1 MKLATRVTLAVTTIT
16 AVTLATS
23 FFAVSLSV
31 YRSER
36 RELDRIL
43 LIRGQSIVQRA
54 STGGLNSIEE
64 PLEVTPEPAEPTP
77 RFVALYAADGSV
89 LEFSGFHPAPPSLDD
104 WPDARAPSS
113 EETFVDFSLGQGDM
127 RAVLLPVGSDGRLV
141 LYAISRA
148 TIDSE
153 WRFLNRAAS
162 VVFLAATLL
171 ASVVASWIAKR
182 MSRDVQSV
190 ASVARAVAEGDLGAR
205 VGPTGGATE
214 TRMLATDIDHMIDQL
229 GALVLS
235 QRTFVSHA
243 AHELRS
249 PLATIRG
256 ELQLALRRERSA
268 EEYRVAIEQA
278 LGDVEALA
286 ALAEELL
293 VLARTQ
299 AKPER
304 ARPDELVAPAEVARE
319 TLHLVQGAATD
330 RGVSVQLHLGEGT
343 EERCLSGSPSELA
356 RALRNLVDNAVTR
369 TQENGRVDLWVV
381 HEGARVLLEVEDE
394 GRGVPPGERASIFE
408 PFFRGSKD
416 QGEAASGAGLGLT
429 IAREIARNHGGDV
442 SLDTTYEQG
451 ARFVFWLPSAL
462 EDSAPERGERS
473 RLEQDPRSP
482 TGVSASA
489 TSPRRRPG

>member
-43 LIRGQSIVQRA
+43 LIRGQSLVERA
-54 STGGLNSIEE
+54 RSEHLSSVEE
-64 PLEVTPEPAEPTP
+64 AFEVTPERAEPTP
-77 RFVALYAADGSV
+77 RFVALYGADGRA
-89 LEFSGFHPAPPSLDD
+89 LEFSGFHPAPPPLDE
-104 WPDARAPSS
+104 WPEARVPTA
-113 EETFVDFSLGQGDM
+113 EGVFVDFSEGQRDM
-127 RAVLLPVGSDGRLV
+127 RGVVLPVGSEGRVL

-182 MSRDVQSV
+182 MSRDVQAV
-190 ASVARAVAEGDLGAR
+190 ASVARAVAEGDLAAR

-214 TRMLATDIDHMIDQL
+214 TRRLAADIDHMIDQL
-229 GALVLS
+229 GALVVS

-268 EEYRVAIEQA
+268 AEYRTAIEQA

-286 ALAEELL
+286 AVAEELL

-299 AKPER
+299 AKPEG
-304 ARPDELVAPAEVARE
+304 ARPDELVSPAEVARD

-330 RGVSVQLHLGEGT
+330 RGVSVRLHLGEGT

-369 TQENGRVDLWVV
+369 TRAGGAVDLWVTR
-381 HEGARVLLEVEDE
+381 EGARVGLAVEDE
-394 GRGVPPGERASIFE
+394 GRGVPPEERGSIFE

-442 SLDTTYEQG
+442 SLDTSYARG
-451 ARFVFWLPSAL
+451 ARFVVWLPSV
-462 EDSAPERGERS
+462 PE
-473 RLEQDPRSP
+473 
-482 TGVSASA
+482 TSASEG
-489 TSPRRRPG
+489 SGV